1 MTAMPLDGPF
11 DASPSA
17 AASAGQGISAQPQ
30 TAPALAP
37 GTAAKPRRH
46 RDAPP
51 QQDDSL
57 FEPGVARGRVFK
69 RPLLDAG
76 WLFLIPGLVLIA
88 MTVLL
93 PAIEDLEKAR
103 FYQQR
108 LALLEQHRLM
118 RLQNY
123 TDYLKL
129 IQQGDESTIL
139 SLAAVQLN
147 KAPEGKALLLPAGE
161 LSSRSA
167 DVFARLEPPPMVLP
181 EWKKNRSTLENL
193 AHDSESRVW
202 VMLVGATLV
211 LLGLLI
217 GSGKLRNS

>member
-1 MTAMPLDGPF
+1 MPLDGPF
-11 DASPSA
+11 DANSATSA
-17 AASAGQGISAQPQ
+17 AADEGVAQSSGAGSAGKARRSR
-30 TAPALAP
+30 
-37 GTAAKPRRH
+37 AAKP
-46 RDAPP
+46 AAAE
-51 QQDDSL
+51 SL

-76 WLFLIPGLVLIA
+76 WLFLVPGLVLIA

-93 PAIEDLEKAR
+93 PALEDLEKAR

-161 LSSRSA
+161 LASRSA

-181 EWKKNRSTLENL
+181 EWRKNRSTMENL

-217 GSGKLRNS
+217 GSGKLRS